1 MTAEGKRRR
10 EEGVIENLNEGGGLF
25 NNQLR
30 HSFGNNPKSPVFS
43 EGSGSQSGRL
53 DLFIKY
59 VKIAYMTDKQMEKYF
74 TAIQERFDEQD
85 EELKMIKETMK
96 TILDI
101 FSSIDDE
108 RKDIKS
114 SLWELDSRV
123 RKLEHSK
130 A

>member
-1 MTAEGKRRR
+1 
-10 EEGVIENLNEGGGLF
+10 
-25 NNQLR
+25 
-30 HSFGNNPKSPVFS
+30 
-43 EGSGSQSGRL
+43 
-53 DLFIKY
+53 
-59 VKIAYMTDKQMEKYF
+59 MEKYF

-96 TILDI
+96 IILDI
-101 FSSIDDE
+101 VSSIDDE

>member
-1 MTAEGKRRR
+1 
-10 EEGVIENLNEGGGLF
+10 
-25 NNQLR
+25 
-30 HSFGNNPKSPVFS
+30 
-43 EGSGSQSGRL
+43 
-53 DLFIKY
+53 
-59 VKIAYMTDKQMEKYF
+59 MEKYF

-96 TILDI
+96 IILDI
-101 FSSIDDE
+101 VSSIDDE

-114 SLWELDSRV
+114 SLCELDSRV